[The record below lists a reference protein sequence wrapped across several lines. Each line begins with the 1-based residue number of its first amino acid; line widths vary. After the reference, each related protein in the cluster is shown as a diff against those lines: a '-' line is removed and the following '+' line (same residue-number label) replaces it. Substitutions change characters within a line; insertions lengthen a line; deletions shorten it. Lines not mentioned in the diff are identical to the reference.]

1 MSAPLY
7 GAVEAGGTKFVLAV
21 GMAPDRLEDIRR
33 VSTSHNPLET
43 VSEVVA
49 YFQRHAGLA
58 ALGIASFGPV
68 DHRTGSIT
76 NTPKAGWKDFPIRD
90 ALRRALHVPTGFE
103 TDVAAAAL
111 AESRLGAA
119 KGLANSVYMTIGTGI
134 GGGAIVNR
142 APVQG
147 LVHPEMGHLMVRRAP
162 GELPGFMGVC
172 PYHGGCLEGMANG
185 PAIEAR
191 WGKPAYQLPEQHAA
205 WRIEA
210 DYLAQL
216 CVNLACVLSPE
227 MIVLGGGV
235 MSQAHLFPLVR
246 ARAAEMMN
254 GYIALPPI
262 EAPAL
267 EYPGLAGALMLAQEA
282 AALS

>member
-1 MSAPLY
+1 MSQPLY

-21 GMAPDRLEDIRR
+21 GTAPGQLEDIHR
-33 VSTSHNPLET
+33 VSTSPDPLET
-43 VSEVVA
+43 VAAVAA
-49 YFQRHAGLA
+49 YFERHRGLA

-68 DHRTGSIT
+68 DYRSGSIA
-76 NTPKAGWKDFPIRD
+76 NTPKAGWKDFPLRD
-90 ALRRALHVPTGFE
+90 ALGRALRAPIGFE

-119 KGLANSVYMTIGTGI
+119 TGLDNSVYMTIGTGI

-142 APVQG
+142 ALVQG
-147 LVHPEMGHLMVRRAP
+147 LVHPEMGHLLVRRAP

-191 WGKPAYQLPEQHAA
+191 WGQPAYQLPEQHAA

-216 CVNLACVLSPE
+216 CVNLTCVLSPE
-227 MIVLGGGV
+227 MIILGGGV

-254 GYIALPPI
+254 GYVALPPI
-262 EAPAL
+262 GAPAL

-282 AALS
+282 AARA

>member
-1 MSAPLY
+1 MSQPLY

-21 GMAPDRLEDIRR
+21 GASPSQLEDIRR

-43 VSEVVA
+43 IAETVA
-49 YFQRHAGLA
+49 YFQRHPRLA

-76 NTPKAGWKDFPIRD
+76 NTPKAGWQNFPLRD
-90 ALRRALHVPTGFE
+90 ALRRALHIPIGFE

-111 AESRLGAA
+111 AEARLGAA
-119 KGLANSVYMTIGTGI
+119 QGLANSVYLTIGTGI

-147 LVHPEMGHLMVRRAP
+147 LVHPEMGHLLVRREP
-162 GELPGFMGVC
+162 GELPDFAGVC
-172 PYHGGCLEGMANG
+172 PYHEGCLEGMASG
-185 PAIEAR
+185 PAMHAR
-191 WGKPAYQLPEQHAA
+191 WRQPAHELPPDHAA

-210 DYLAQL
+210 GYLAQL

-227 MIVLGGGV
+227 MIILGGGV
-235 MSQAHLFPLVR
+235 MSQRHLFPLVR
-246 ARAAEMMN
+246 ARAAELMN
-254 GYIALPPI
+254 GYIALPPV
-262 EAPAL
+262 EPPAL

-282 AALS
+282 AR

>member
-1 MSAPLY
+1 MSQPLY
-7 GAVEAGGTKFVLAV
+7 GAIEAGGTKFVLAV
-21 GMAPDRLEDIRR
+21 GTAPDQLEDIRR

-49 YFQRHAGLA
+49 YFERHAGLA

-68 DHRTGSIT
+68 DYRTGCIT
-76 NTPKAGWKDFPIRD
+76 NTPKAGWKNFPLRE
-90 ALRRALHVPTGFE
+90 ALRRALNIPIGFE

-111 AESRLGAA
+111 AEARLGAA

-134 GGGAIVNR
+134 GGGAIVNH

-162 GELPGFMGVC
+162 GELPDFMGVC

-191 WGKPAYQLPEQHAA
+191 WQKPANELPESHAA

-216 CVNLACVLSPE
+216 SVNLTCVLSPE
-227 MIVLGGGV
+227 MIILGGGV
-235 MSQAHLFPLVR
+235 MGQAHLFPLVR
-246 ARAAEMMN
+246 ARAAELMN

-262 EAPAL
+262 EPPAL
-267 EYPGLAGALMLAQEA
+267 EYPGLAGALMLAREA
-282 AALS
+282 AARA